1 MVVSRGGHLK
11 IMLLANAT
19 PGNLILKKYPTFCCS
34 QHRPDVLAPSL
45 ALLFFTHL
53 LVFGTISRTISHSAF
68 HRPLQRNVSSP
79 AAGSG
84 QASSPSSSQ
93 ARSAPA
99 RQEASSRYLRQDWIF
114 SLRIW
119 TLAHKYFLRV
129 TTPGLQTRS
138 FRHCQYRLSNWTKP
152 APNPMHWTEHEAT
165 KLTWSHIYIPP

>member
-1 MVVSRGGHLK
+1 
-11 IMLLANAT
+11 MLLANAT

-84 QASSPSSSQ
+84 QRAGQFSQ
-93 ARSAPA
+93 QQPGPLGARSAGSQQSVFA
-99 RQEASSRYLRQDWIF
+99 AGLNLFSAYLNAGSQVF
-114 SLRIW
+114 STSYNTW
-119 TLAHKYFLRV
+119 ATDSQFQTLPVSPF
-129 TTPGLQTRS
+129 
-138 FRHCQYRLSNWTKP
+138 
-152 APNPMHWTEHEAT
+152 
-165 KLTWSHIYIPP
+165 